1 MTYLDVSR
9 LSKRFGQ
16 TPVFGDINFTIAEG
30 ELVTLLGPSGCGKST
45 LLRCIAGLETS
56 DTGRIRVGGSDITTV
71 APQRRGIG
79 MVFQSYALFP
89 NLTVA
94 GNIAFGLTMQRVPVL
109 EKRRRVEEMIALVQ
123 LQGHEDKLMP
133 QLSGGQRQRVAL
145 ARALVV
151 RPRILLLDEPLSA
164 LDARIRK
171 TLQEEIRRVQSQLK
185 LTTIFVTHDQEEAL
199 MLSDRIFVMDGGC
212 IVQQGTAETIYTR
225 PANGFV
231 ARFVGHCN
239 LLDAAQARRL
249 LGIDI
254 KGTLAIR
261 PEAIQVAEPGRD
273 YPAHLGSPV
282 PSIVCGHQLLGNVIR
297 YHVDANAC
305 RLMVDTLNRGP
316 ASLLAAGAA
325 LALLFDRAE
334 AHEVDG

>member
-1 MTYLDVSR
+1 MTYLDVSG
-9 LSKRFGQ
+9 LSKRYGQ
-16 TPVFGDINFTIAEG
+16 TPVFGDIDFGIAEG

-45 LLRCIAGLETS
+45 LLRCIAGLEPV
-56 DTGRIRVGGSDITTV
+56 DAGRIHVDGKDITTL

-94 GNIAFGLTMQRVPVL
+94 GNIAFGPTMQRVAAA
-109 EKRRRVEEMIALVQ
+109 EKRRRVEEIIALVQ
-123 LQGHEDKLMP
+123 LQGHENKPMP

-199 MLSDRIFVMDGGC
+199 MLSDRIFVMESGR

-225 PANGFV
+225 PATGFV
-231 ARFVGHCN
+231 ARFVGNYN
-239 LLDAAQARRL
+239 LLDARQARRL
-249 LGIDI
+249 LGLDI
-254 KGTLAIR
+254 KGRLAIR
-261 PEAIQVAEPGRD
+261 PEAIHVAETGRD
-273 YPAHLGSPV
+273 YPAHLGRPV
-282 PSIVCGHQLLGNVIR
+282 AAVVRQHQLLGNVIR
-297 YHVDANAC
+297 YRVEAEGC
-305 RLMVDTLNRGP
+305 PLMVDVLNRGP
-316 ASLLAAGAA
+316 ASLLAEGMP
-325 LALLFDRAE
+325 LTLLFDRAE
-334 AHEVDG
+334 LRDVDD

>member
-1 MTYLDVSR
+1 MTYLDVSG

-16 TPVFGDINFTIAEG
+16 TPVFSDIDFAIAEG

-45 LLRCIAGLETS
+45 LLRCIAGLEAS
-56 DTGRIRVGGSDITTV
+56 DAGRILVGGSDITTL

-94 GNIAFGLTMQRVPVL
+94 GNIAFGLTMQRVPVP
-109 EKRRRVEEMIALVQ
+109 ERRRRVEEMIALVQ

-171 TLQEEIRRVQSQLK
+171 TLQEEIRRVQTQLK

-199 MLSDRIFVMDGGC
+199 MLSDRIFVMDGGR
-212 IVQQGTAETIYTR
+212 IVQQDTAETIYTR
-225 PANGFV
+225 PASGFV
-231 ARFVGHCN
+231 ARFIGHYN
-239 LLDAAQARRL
+239 LLDGTQARRL
-249 LGIDI
+249 LGIDT
-254 KGTLAIR
+254 KAMLAIR
-261 PEAIQVAEPGRD
+261 PEAIHVAEPGRA
-273 YPAHLGSPV
+273 YPPHLGPPV
-282 PSIVCGHQLLGNVIR
+282 PSVVLGHQLLGNVIR
-297 YHVDANAC
+297 YEVDAGAC
-305 RLMVDTLNRGP
+305 RLMVDMLNRGP
-316 ASLLAAGAA
+316 ASLLAAGTA
-325 LALLFDRAE
+325 LPLLFDRAE
-334 AHEVDG
+334 AHEVDD